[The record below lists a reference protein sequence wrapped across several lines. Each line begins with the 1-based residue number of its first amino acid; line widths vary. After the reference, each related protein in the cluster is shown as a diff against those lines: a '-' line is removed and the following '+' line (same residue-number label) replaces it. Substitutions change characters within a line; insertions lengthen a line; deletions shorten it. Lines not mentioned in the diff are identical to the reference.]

1 MKFYTLSE
9 SSLKSHDLP
18 LIYIKTCVC
27 RAPSCILLVKL
38 GNPESLSHS
47 HYSVFGQFGGKKK
60 SFVMERG
67 LLCPQVGSA
76 PSHTGGAAEGARRFL
91 RLDHQSSLQVQGLE
105 QTCACGSAFACEC
118 GCPSSPQV
126 LRQEP

>member
-1 MKFYTLSE
+1 MKFYILSE

-60 SFVMERG
+60 SFVMEEAYCAPRSG
-67 LLCPQVGSA
+67 LCLHTQVVLLGEPGGS
-76 PSHTGGAAEGARRFL
+76 
-91 RLDHQSSLQVQGLE
+91 
-105 QTCACGSAFACEC
+105 
-118 GCPSSPQV
+118 
-126 LRQEP
+126 